1 MNPYAWTS
9 DDCQRAAAI
18 LRRFERGHLEDALP
32 SIEQMLRKPASS
44 RTLRSA
50 FERHG
55 MGPPS
60 SYLRSAFGDADALDA
75 VAPPDTPRA
84 PPVVVVD
91 DEPKPNADR
100 LSQGDRFDDLM
111 AAVRKGPA
119 TIEDLCNRLDLSP
132 NRLRALVSQAYTA
145 GLSVEIHGDHIGRRP
160 PVESMHDD
168 ERPVRMPAPV
178 KGRNMY
184 AVASDIHIG
193 NKHHLKDEL
202 EDFVERAYAR
212 GVRTVL
218 CPGDL
223 LDGVYRH
230 SVWEQSHRGF
240 DEQVREAARSLPK
253 RPGMSWH
260 FILGN
265 HDQTFEDSCGLDVG
279 RAIADTFRSEG
290 RTDWTYHGSRGAY
303 LRLASP
309 GERGIVVEMWHP
321 AKGGAYALSY
331 KMQNHI
337 RDYAV
342 GAKPDCLLVGHWHQQ
357 CYFVSRGVHAMSCG
371 TWQGGRSAYGR
382 SLGGSPSIGGW
393 VVEYATTADGTVREF
408 CPTWN
413 AYYETE
419 TARDVMMSV
428 PAFGEER
435 SA

>member
-1 MNPYAWTS
+1 MNVYAWTAE
-9 DDCQRAAAI
+9 DCQRAATV

-32 SIEQMLRKPASS
+32 DVERAVRKPSS
-44 RTLRSA
+44 ARVLRSA

-60 SYLRSAFGDADALDA
+60 SYLRAPLGGMPDDAGPEHVPDPIRQPER
-75 VAPPDTPRA
+75 VA
-84 PPVVVVD
+84 VD
-91 DEPKPNADR
+91 DTDRPPPPLAKNDAAMSALLSATKAPIGFEALCDR
-100 LSQGDRFDDLM
+100 LDM
-111 AAVRKGPA
+111 
-119 TIEDLCNRLDLSP
+119 SP
-132 NRLRALVSQAYTA
+132 KKLRDLVSKAQGQ
-145 GLSVEIHGDHIGRRP
+145 GLAVEIDGDHVGRRP
-160 PVESMHDD
+160 KAESTHDD
-168 ERPVRMPAPV
+168 EQRVSMPAPV
-178 KGRNMY
+178 RGRNLF

-193 NKHHLKDEL
+193 SKHHLADYL

-212 GVRTVL
+212 GVRTML

-230 SVWEQSHRGF
+230 SMWEQSHRGF

-260 FILGN
+260 LVIGN

-279 RAIADTFRSEG
+279 RAIVDTFRSEG
-290 RTDWTYHGSRGAY
+290 RTDWHYHGSRGAY
-303 LRLASP
+303 LRLAAP

-321 AKGGAYALSY
+321 KKGAGYALSY
-331 KMQNHI
+331 AMQNHI

-371 TWQGGRSAYGR
+371 TWQGGRSSYGK
-382 SLGGSPSIGGW
+382 SLGGSPAIGGW
-393 VVEYATTADGTVREF
+393 VVEYGVTAEGTVREF

-413 AYYETE
+413 AYYENE
-419 TARDVMMSV
+419 AARDVMMSV
-428 PAFGEER
+428 PSFNEER
-435 SA
+435 AP